1 MVSKISEYA
10 NSQNK
15 VRTTDFSSNHPFQV
29 LMETLSRKIVAPQ
42 KKGTIMQT
50 KWFYERARG
59 QYAQQKSSFSSQS
72 EKKKFEKV
80 VKQKFREG
88 ENKNI
93 LLDREERKHETLY
106 VEAKK
111 I

>member
-1 MVSKISEYA
+1 
-10 NSQNK
+10 
-15 VRTTDFSSNHPFQV
+15 
-29 LMETLSRKIVAPQ
+29 
-42 KKGTIMQT
+42 MQL
-50 KWFYERARG
+50 
-59 QYAQQKSSFSSQS
+59 

-111 I
+111 NLVGTKF